1 MDGTCAADS
10 GAADVNFLRRMRRIA
25 MLPNRWNKRGVAL
38 LFAIFPL
45 LLVTG
50 VAMGLMFMADTEP
63 RMNSNYRD
71 EQMAFYSAKAG
82 LEEVRDRI
90 RSNAGAGI
98 SLTPYL
104 PAVLPGAAGGVLY
117 VLNPANG

>member
-1 MDGTCAADS
+1 
-10 GAADVNFLRRMRRIA
+10 
-25 MLPNRWNKRGVAL
+25 VAL
-38 LFAIFPL
+38 LFALFAL

-50 VAMGLMFMADTEP
+50 IAMGLMFLADTETNI
-63 RMNSNYRD
+63 NSNYRD
-71 EQMAFYSAKAG
+71 EQTAFYSAKAG
-82 LEEVRDRI
+82 LEEVRDRM

-117 VLNPANG
+117 VLNPANGEAVTP